1 MKIKDKE
8 ILENR
13 ILHLVYCL
21 VVYGFF
27 YYWLQYTFINEIFS
41 LGGLPN
47 LMGIMAIIILI
58 IAFIL
63 NQKFISISCVIGYV
77 LGIAI
82 SIMMET
88 RGIVA
93 DNQSIHTLHN
103 VWFNC
108 FWLIMGLGTIINYG
122 NVMRKN
128 NSFKYNSNKKNYD
141 CLFFGCLIVFVSFIT
156 YATRP
161 LTMKDVIQHKPR
173 FAGVVVEVYGKE
185 SVLVKVNKNDAIYK
199 SSHNEAVYKSS
210 HLIKVSLDVIKK
222 DAISYYNVGD
232 EITVYYDGNILETYP
247 AQVNKVYATLN

>member
-1 MKIKDKE
+1 MKINYKK

-13 ILHLVYCL
+13 ILHIVFCL

-27 YYWLQYTFINEIFS
+27 YYCLQYTFINEIFG

-77 LGIAI
+77 LGFAI

-93 DNQSIHTLHN
+93 DNQSIHALHN

-108 FWLIMGLGTIINYG
+108 FWLFMGLGTIINYG

-128 NSFKYNSNKKNYD
+128 NSFKYNSNKKNYY
-141 CLFFGCLIVFVSFIT
+141 CLFFGCIIVFVSIIT
-156 YATRP
+156 YVTRP

-173 FAGVVVEVYGKE
+173 FEGIVVEVYGKE
-185 SVLVKVNKNDAIYK
+185 SVLVKVNQNEDIYK
-199 SSHNEAVYKSS
+199 SSD
-210 HLIKVSLDVIKK
+210 LINVSLDVIKK

-232 EITVYYDGNILETYP
+232 KIRVYYDGNILETYP
-247 AQVNKVYATLN
+247 AQVNKVYATFN